1 MYLRAT
7 KTELEATGES
17 AEGMAETTSKLRA
30 SLYALS
36 HQKVDI
42 LDSNGNYKSTFA
54 IIKEMGAAW
63 SEMSDQ
69 EHSAA
74 LELMG
79 GKRNANAVAA
89 LIENYKELDE
99 VMNALETD
107 SNSAEVENSKFLDS
121 VQGKLSRFQAA
132 FQSFSSDVLDSGVV
146 KGFIDMG
153 TAALDFADGLV
164 KAGDAMPT
172 ILTAFSAVASMTN
185 TKAGVNMPT
194 YATGIAA

>member
-121 VQGKLSRFQAA
+121 VQGKLSRFQAT

-172 ILTAFSAVASMTN
+172 IATALSVVASMTN

>member
-1 MYLRAT
+1 
-7 KTELEATGES
+7 
-17 AEGMAETTSKLRA
+17 
-30 SLYALS
+30 
-36 HQKVDI
+36 
-42 LDSNGNYKSTFA
+42 
-54 IIKEMGAAW
+54 MGAAW

-74 LELMG
+74 LALMG

-107 SNSAEVENSKFLDS
+107 SNSAEVENSKFLES
-121 VQGKLSRFQAA
+121 VQGKLSRFQAT

-172 ILTAFSAVASMTN
+172 ILTALSAVASMTN